1 MEHDLFKVGM
11 SSRTRDGDLS
21 DLGKEL
27 DQLQAL
33 GVDFVELSAF
43 DFDLIAGGRI
53 RTSQM
58 ATLLD
63 TCRGRDLSY
72 SVHGPLALNF
82 MDTPERLPLHFNLLE
97 ASLDIAAELGAKH
110 YVLHAGM
117 TMETDPALRR
127 DAYHR
132 QREWLTRAGN
142 LAQAR
147 DLHVCVETL
156 FEHDDWKHT
165 PCPGRLAAEL
175 EAIAHPNIGATLDF
189 GHSYLK
195 MDAEGRRSDLVSEC
209 AALAPHARHLHLHD
223 CFGRQEGMWTYTFSE
238 QLALG
243 LGDLHLPIGWGDIP
257 WQELMSQCVLP
268 KDTLFVIEL
277 NPRFLHAAGDCLA
290 QTRALAAL
298 ARSGTQTP
306 AEIRMPVT

>member
-1 MEHDLFKVGM
+1 MEHTLFNVGM

-53 RTSQM
+53 RRPQM

-63 TCRGRDLSY
+63 ACRGRELFY

-82 MDTPERLPLHFNLLE
+82 MDVPERLPLHFELLE
-97 ASLDIAAELGAKH
+97 ASLDIAAELGARH

-117 TMETDPALRR
+117 TMESDPARRR
-127 DAYHR
+127 DACLR
-132 QREWLTRAGN
+132 QREWLARAGDV
-142 LAQAR
+142 ARAR
-147 DLHVCVETL
+147 DLQICVETL
-156 FEHDDWKHT
+156 FEHDGWAHT
-165 PCPGRLAAEL
+165 PSPGELAAEL
-175 EAIAHPNIGATLDF
+175 EAIAHPNICATLDF

-195 MDAEGRRSDLVSEC
+195 LDAAGRRSDLVAEC
-209 AALAPHARHLHLHD
+209 ARLAPHARHLHLHD

-257 WQELMSQCVLP
+257 WRELMSHCAFP
-268 KDTLFVIEL
+268 KETLFVIEL
-277 NPRFLHAAGDCLA
+277 NPRFMKAAGECLA
-290 QTRALAAL
+290 EARTLAAL
-298 ARSGTQTP
+298 ASAR
-306 AEIRMPVT
+306 